1 MVVSGD
7 LSQQIGSP
15 VETGKLLFEVAPL
28 QGFRVMMQVDDR
40 DISFVQLGQAGEL
53 LLSGVPDRPLPVSIK
68 RITPVATQ
76 HEGRNVFAV
85 EASIDG
91 KGGGNAAVPLR
102 PGMEGVS
109 KVTVGQRSLLW
120 IWTRGF
126 VDWLRLALWSWL
138 P

>member
-1 MVVSGD
+1 M
-7 LSQQIGSP
+7 
-15 VETGKLLFEVAPL
+15 
-28 QGFRVMMQVDDR
+28 
-40 DISFVQLGQAGEL
+40 
-53 LLSGVPDRPLPVSIK
+53 
-68 RITPVATQ
+68 ATQ
-76 HEGRNVFAV
+76 HDGRNVFAV